1 MFYIGKKGQLNGS
14 PILRQEIRPMQKLWV
29 QKPHCKGTYSISK
42 RHSYRRVDMKNSTT
56 NFITQ
61 IKSIHTHCCYMMRL
75 WSGLLEVCPQ
85 SHSFDVIAFWNTYC
99 IKLLYV

>member
-29 QKPHCKGTYSISK
+29 LNTRQKPHWKGTYSISK

-56 NFITQ
+56 NFIAQ
-61 IKSIHTHCCYMMRL
+61 IKSIRTRCCYMMRL
-75 WSGLLEVCPQ
+75 WSG
-85 SHSFDVIAFWNTYC
+85 
-99 IKLLYV
+99 